1 MRLAPTLSNPELGR
15 KVITKFLCPEDLILL
30 EGLAHMHTQPDR
42 FQGTPLFCTP
52 ETPWASHRQ
61 FVSNALQPQYAQA
74 PVLLPEAE
82 TWMSS
87 LLPPHKYPT
96 GVEFCRFSHCQLFP
110 ACFSL
115 SPSSQH
121 ASLCHQGHSIRT
133 GWVMAVA
140 LSLASLPPV
149 SHSLLLPT
157 GLLVQYKHIPWTCSK
172 PLLAPITFR
181 VESKVRPIPLRTW
194 L

>member
-1 MRLAPTLSNPELGR
+1 M
-15 KVITKFLCPEDLILL
+15 ITKFLCPEDLILL

-140 LSLASLPPV
+140 LSLASLPPAQLQGRQRCLCLIGCALSYRLSV
-149 SHSLLLPT
+149 CVRSQSDSLRPC
-157 GLLVQYKHIPWTCSK
+157 GL
-172 PLLAPITFR
+172 
-181 VESKVRPIPLRTW
+181 
-194 L
+194 